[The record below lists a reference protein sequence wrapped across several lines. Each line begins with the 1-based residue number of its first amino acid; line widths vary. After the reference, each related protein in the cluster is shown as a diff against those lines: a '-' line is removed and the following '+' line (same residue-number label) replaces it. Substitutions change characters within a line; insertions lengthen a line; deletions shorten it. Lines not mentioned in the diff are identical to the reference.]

1 MDYSNM
7 TVDECGALA
16 NAIVLQAI
24 DDYEKAIAVLATEYH
39 PETLKQEQEWAEKR
53 ADALKMKMDCERF
66 FSGEWYKKLT
76 TIESEVITNMILD
89 GIHNAEM
96 VVYNEKKKRYLCTCK
111 YKLPVRAALVPIIK
125 CRNCRKYWRVFGNP
139 IEVE

>member
-1 MDYSNM
+1 MEYNAD
-7 TVDECGALA
+7 GLA
-16 NAIVLQAI
+16 NLRNGIVIQAV
-24 DDYEKAIAVLATEYH
+24 DDYEKAIAILTTDYD
-39 PETLKQEQEWAEKR
+39 PQTKKQEQAWAEKR

-76 TIESEVITNMILD
+76 TIEPEVITNMILD

-96 VVYNEKKKRYLCTCK
+96 VVYNEKKRGYLCTCK
-111 YKLPVRAALVPIIK
+111 YKLPVRSALVPIIK
-125 CRNCRKYWRVFGNP
+125 CSNCRKYWRVFGNP